1 MPPETDPEIRAR
13 KEVAGRVG
21 FVLGCIAAAA
31 AAIINLSHAPRP
43 WTTSIVLL
51 AVHMAAL
58 NNPLGNPFGLLGEKL
73 SRRRAAPPRD

>member
-1 MPPETDPEIRAR
+1 MPPDSDPEIRAR

-43 WTTSIVLL
+43 WTMSIVLL
-51 AVHMAAL
+51 AVLLAAL
-58 NNPLGNPFGLLGEKL
+58 NSPLGIAFGLLGERL
-73 SRRRAAPPRD
+73 SRRRGSPPRD